1 MPESENDIGGD
12 FRLALGFLTRLPA
25 GRGRLSPGRLG
36 RAARAFSAVGVI
48 VGGLGGLAF
57 WVASGLGLPPLP
69 SALLAVAAV
78 AWLTRGL
85 HEDGLADFAD
95 GLAGATPERRL
106 EIMRDSRTGAFGVI
120 ALVLALG
127 LKAAALA
134 ALSDTAPVA
143 HALIAAA
150 AASRAGIVFLMY
162 RLPAARAD
170 GLGRHAGRPE
180 RSDLVT
186 ATGVGLAAT
195 FLLLPWQAG
204 LAGVIVAAGAVL
216 AVGAIA
222 RAKLGGATGD
232 VLGAG
237 QQAGEVGFLLAVVAV
252 LA

>member
-1 MPESENDIGGD
+1 MPERENDIGGD

-25 GRGRLSPGRLG
+25 GHGGLAPGRLG

-57 WVASGLGLPPLP
+57 WAASGLGLPPLP
-69 SALLAVAAV
+69 AALLTVAVV

-95 GLAGATPERRL
+95 GLAGASAARRL
-106 EIMRDSRTGAFGVI
+106 EIMRDSRSGAFGVI

-134 ALSDTAPVA
+134 ELSEPVVVA

-150 AASRAGIVFLMY
+150 AASRAGMVFLMY
-162 RLPAARAD
+162 RLPAARTD

-180 RSDLVT
+180 QGDLVT
-186 ATGVGLAAT
+186 AAAVGLAAI

-204 LAGVIVAAGAVL
+204 LAAVIVAAIAVA
-216 AVGAIA
+216 AVGTIA
-222 RAKLGGATGD
+222 RARLGGTTGD

-237 QQAGEVGFLLAVVAV
+237 QQAGEIGFLLAVVAV
-252 LA
+252 VT